1 MKLKK
6 LDHIVNDQLGRASFN
21 IGMGKPEPLPH
32 KNKGYCT
39 RRYDHEHRLIY
50 KIEGKHIQFVKY
62 RFQ

>member
-1 MKLKK
+1 M
-6 LDHIVNDQLGRASFN
+6 GRASFN